1 MKKFLKGISAFLAV
15 SLIAF
20 AGGCNNTPEETT
32 ATDDPALTAVTD
44 ENGTP
49 VTDEEGNMIAAEPEE
64 ETLYKVGFI
73 YNGSVEDGST
83 SAIFENSRDQLEK
96 TLAVETCYLENV
108 LVSEIPSAVRTLQ
121 DNGCN
126 IIVSASACF
135 ANSIEKEANSSSDTY
150 YISFGGQK
158 SGSNISC
165 FGGELY
171 QTANVC
177 GITAAY
183 NTETNIL
190 GIIADPSSYN
200 VYGVVNSYVLGAKEI
215 WGAQTDVRLNWVW
228 SNNEAKIEEAINDLV
243 AQGSDIIMCYTEND
257 YAAEYCEKLGVKVI
271 ANSCNLPEIAPTQ
284 YLTGF
289 FFNSSTFIVDTVRAI
304 KADNFVSTV
313 HTGGIA
319 AGTARL
325 VDFSENCK
333 EGTDTI
339 ASKLYEY
346 VKTGKAH
353 VFTGE
358 IKNREYNVMVEKGQ
372 QLSFSSICD
381 IDWLV
386 LGITKASD
394 FTTVTQNP
402 VPSDMV
408 IKT

>member
-1 MKKFLKGISAFLAV
+1 MKKFLKGISVFMAFILLAV
-15 SLIAF
+15 S
-20 AGGCNNTPEETT
+20 GGCNSNPEETT
-32 ATDDPALTAVTD
+32 ATEDPALTAVTD

-64 ETLYKVGFI
+64 EIIYKVGFI
-73 YNGSVEDGST
+73 YNSSVNDGST
-83 SAIFENSRDQLEK
+83 ATIFESSRDQLER
-96 TLAVETCYLENV
+96 TVGVETCYLENV
-108 LVSEIPSAVRTLQ
+108 LVSEIPSAVRVLQ
-121 DNGCN
+121 DDGCN
-126 IIVSASACF
+126 IIISCSSKF
-135 ANSIEKEANSSSDTY
+135 ANSIQKEASSSPDTY
-150 YISFGGQK
+150 YISFGGET

-177 GITAAY
+177 GIAAAY
-183 NTETNIL
+183 NTDSNTL

-200 VYGVVNSYVLGAKEI
+200 VYGIVNSYVLGAKEI

-228 SNNEAKIEEAINDLV
+228 SDNEEKIEEAIDNLV
-243 AQGSDIIMCYTEND
+243 SQGCDIIMCYTEND
-257 YAAEYCEKLGVKVI
+257 YAAEYCEKIGVRVI

-289 FFNSSTFIVDTVRAI
+289 FFNASTFIVDTVRSI
-304 KADNFVSTV
+304 KAENFVSSV
-313 HTGGIA
+313 HSGGIA

-325 VDFSENCK
+325 VDFSANCK
-333 EGTDTI
+333 DGTETI
-339 ASKLYEY
+339 SSKLYDY

-358 IKNREYNVMVEKGQ
+358 IKNRDYNIMVEKGQ
-372 QLSFSSICD
+372 QLNFKSICE

-386 LGITKASD
+386 LGINTASD
-394 FTTVTQNP
+394 YTTVTQNP
-402 VPSDMV
+402 IPSDMV

>member
-1 MKKFLKGISAFLAV
+1 MKKLLKGLSAFFVA
-15 SLIAF
+15 SLLIT
-20 AGGCNNTPEETT
+20 AGGCDGTPEETT
-32 ATDDPALTAVTD
+32 ATEDPALTAVTD

-49 VTDEEGNMIAAEPEE
+49 VTDEEGNMIAAEPEAE
-64 ETLYKVGFI
+64 IIYKVGFI
-73 YNGSVEDGST
+73 YNNSVNDGST
-83 SAIFENSRDQLEK
+83 SAIFENSRDQLER
-96 TLAVETCYLENV
+96 TLGVETCYLENV
-108 LVSEIPSAVRTLQ
+108 LVSEIPTAVRTLQ

-126 IIVSASACF
+126 IIISCSARF
-135 ANSIEKEANSSSDTY
+135 ANSIEKEARASSDTY
-150 YISFGGQK
+150 YISFGGET

-177 GITAAY
+177 GIAAAY
-183 NTETNIL
+183 NTDSNVL

-200 VYGVVNSYVLGAKEI
+200 AYGVVNSYVLGAKEI
-215 WGAQTDVRLNWVW
+215 WGAQTDARLNWVW
-228 SNNEAKIEEAINDLV
+228 SDNEKKIEEAIDDLV
-243 AQGSDIIMCYTEND
+243 SQGSDIIMCYTEND
-257 YAAEYCEKLGVKVI
+257 YAAEYCEAIGVRVI

-289 FFNSSTFIVDTVRAI
+289 FFNSSTFIVDTVRSIMAE
-304 KADNFVSTV
+304 NFVSSV
-313 HTGGIA
+313 HKGGIA

-333 EGTDTI
+333 SGTDTI
-339 ASKLYEY
+339 SSKLYDY

-358 IKNREYNVMVEKGQ
+358 IKNRDYKVMVEKGQ
-372 QLSFSSICD
+372 QLSFKAICE

-386 LGITKASD
+386 LGINTAKD
-394 FTTVTQNP
+394 YTTVIQEP

-408 IKT
+408 IKS

>member
-1 MKKFLKGISAFLAV
+1 MKKLLKGISAFLVA
-15 SLIAF
+15 SMLIF
-20 AGGCNNTPEETT
+20 TGGCDGTPEETT
-32 ATDDPALTAVTD
+32 TTEDPALTAVTD

-49 VTDEEGNMIAAEPEE
+49 ITDEEGNMIAVEPEE
-64 ETLYKVGFI
+64 EIIYKVGFI
-73 YNGSVEDGST
+73 YNNSVDDGST
-83 SAIFENSRDQLEK
+83 SAIFENSRDQLER
-96 TLAVETCYLENV
+96 TLGVETCYLENV

-121 DNGCN
+121 DDGCN
-126 IIVSASACF
+126 IIISCSARF
-135 ANSIEKEANSSSDTY
+135 ANSIEKEARASSDTY
-150 YISFGGQK
+150 YISFGGET

-177 GITAAY
+177 GIAAAY
-183 NTETNIL
+183 NTDSNVL
-190 GIIADPSSYN
+190 GILADPSSYN

-228 SNNEAKIEEAINDLV
+228 SDNEAKIEEAIDDLV
-243 AQGSDIIMCYTEND
+243 SQGSDVIMCYTEND
-257 YAAEYCEKLGVKVI
+257 YAAEYCEAIGVKVI
-271 ANSCNLPEIAPTQ
+271 ANSCNLPEFAPTQ

-289 FFNSSTFIVDTVRAI
+289 FFNSSTFIVDTVRSI
-304 KADNFVSTV
+304 KAENFVSSV
-313 HTGGIA
+313 HKGGIA

-339 ASKLYEY
+339 SSKLYDY

-358 IKNREYNVMVEKGQ
+358 IKNRDYKVMVKKGQ
-372 QLSFSSICD
+372 QLSFKDICD

-386 LGITKASD
+386 LGINTAKD
-394 FTTVTQNP
+394 FTTVVQEP

>member
-1 MKKFLKGISAFLAV
+1 MKKFLKGISVL
-15 SLIAF
+15 SAF
-20 AGGCNNTPEETT
+20 AMLMFSSGCEGNPEETT
-32 ATDDPALTAVTD
+32 ATEDPALTAVTNED
-44 ENGTP
+44 GTP

-64 ETLYKVGFI
+64 ETIYKVGFI

-83 SAIFENSRDQLEK
+83 AAIFENSRDQLEK
-96 TLAVETCYLENV
+96 TLGVETCYLENI
-108 LVSEIPSAVRTLQ
+108 LVSQIPSAVHALQ

-126 IIVSASACF
+126 IIVSASTCF
-135 ANSIEKEANSSSDTY
+135 AKSLEKEANGSQDTY
-150 YISFGGQK
+150 YISFGGTK

-177 GITAAY
+177 GIAAAY
-183 NTETNIL
+183 NTDTNVL

-228 SNNEAKIEEAINDLV
+228 SDNETRIEEAVNDLV
-243 AQGSDIIMCYTEND
+243 SQGSDIIMCYTEND
-257 YAAEYCEKLGVKVI
+257 YAAEYCEKIGVKVI

-304 KADNFVSTV
+304 MADNFVSSV

-325 VDFSENCK
+325 IDFSSNCK

-339 ASKLYEY
+339 SSKLYDY
-346 VKTGKAH
+346 IKAGKAH
-353 VFTGE
+353 AFTGE
-358 IKNREYNVMVEKGQ
+358 IKNREYNVMVKKGQ
-372 QLSFSSICD
+372 HMNFDSICK

-386 LGITKASD
+386 LGITTATD
-394 FTTVTQNP
+394 FTTVTQEP
-402 VPSDMV
+402 VPGDLV